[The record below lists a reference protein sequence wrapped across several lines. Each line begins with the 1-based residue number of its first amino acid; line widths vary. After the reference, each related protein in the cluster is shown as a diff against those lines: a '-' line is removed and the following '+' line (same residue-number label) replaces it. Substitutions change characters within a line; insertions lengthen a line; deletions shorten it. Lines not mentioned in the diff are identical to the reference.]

1 MRRGLRARQLTY
13 VTLHTERFGRF
24 VSPKPHR
31 SDYYRPERKLPG
43 ATACHSKNTPFYG
56 TPHPS
61 ESHSRRDANWVRS
74 LVRPQSTP
82 GADGERQ
89 LRSGLARESS

>member
-31 SDYYRPERKLPG
+31 CDYYRP
-43 ATACHSKNTPFYG
+43 
-56 TPHPS
+56 
-61 ESHSRRDANWVRS
+61 VRIPAKTDS
-74 LVRPQSTP
+74 
-82 GADGERQ
+82 
-89 LRSGLARESS
+89 